1 MKDLDPELPRYAII
15 QGREVTL
22 LETIPSVDDLDT
34 AAIFEDAQGIKRF
47 VLSQEWNKG
56 AASFRNNAQVSG
68 IVTSESTTAEKITLF
83 KSLFKGRSDRY
94 ARGYKT
100 KTGRIGYSPVCANL
114 WKRNVCP
121 KAQLGGKFP
130 CSRCTSRVFAPLK
143 DDNLIAHF
151 QGRKEDFSDV
161 VGVYALDKNCQTSF
175 LAADFDKGNWQE
187 CALAYK
193 REAEAAHLPVAIER
207 SRSGNGA
214 HVWMFFEEPID
225 AELARKLGTI
235 LLTRAMQ
242 TCPHLSFD
250 CYDRLFPTQSTI
262 EENGFGNLIALPLQ
276 GRAVQQGNSVF
287 VDGNFTPHV
296 DQWRY
301 LSTITRV
308 SQKQI
313 KTLIDEALTGTTEAP
328 DGTPNETSRR
338 TSDALLGILA
348 NKSDPSTPSLYPPQ
362 TGFPPHLT
370 ITKSNMLEIPQAELT
385 TSAKNRLRRL
395 AAFSNPDF
403 YRAQAMHQ
411 NTHGKPRI
419 ICLADE
425 NDRAILLPRGC
436 EEQLKRLLEA
446 SGVTYSFEN
455 RRNAHPELSVTFI
468 GQLRPQQL
476 EAANSLLPYEN
487 GILSAPTGFGKT
499 VIGAYL
505 IAQTK
510 LRTLIIVPRNTLIE
524 QWKERLDAFLDIED
538 DRPVP
543 LTPSGKKSKR
553 MRPVIGQIG
562 AAKTKISGIVDIA
575 NFQSLFESI
584 EGDKIKQVRACIQDY
599 DLIICDECHYGAAP
613 NLETI
618 LKSSRAQRV
627 YGLSATPKRADG
639 LQHIIYM
646 LCGPIR
652 YQITPKEQARQQT
665 FSRKLIPRFTK
676 IRFPHLEKN
685 ASFNQILDELGIN
698 EARNKLVVD
707 DITKVLSQKR
717 TPLVLTKRRD
727 HAHLL
732 ADLLKETC
740 EHVILLTGE
749 GSAKEKKEQLAALK
763 QADPNQPLV
772 VVATGSYVGEGF
784 DEPRLDTLMIAEPI
798 SWEGIVVQYSGR
810 LHREYKGKKEVF
822 VYDYVDTS
830 IPMLDRMYKKRLKTY
845 AKLGYECVLESDNNE
860 STDTSFVTAKDQPFR
875 LLAKDITAA
884 SKEVLISAPYINTK
898 ALSLLKPAITAARQR
913 DIPIT
918 ILVKQPQS
926 PTSQMYLDQTI
937 KELRGAGCEVH
948 TLDMIRSGIAVIDE
962 EKIWYGTLPLLAFP
976 TDEDGS
982 LRFVDPEIAYELK
995 QEVLGYSQ

>member
-1 MKDLDPELPRYAII
+1 M
-15 QGREVTL
+15 
-22 LETIPSVDDLDT
+22 
-34 AAIFEDAQGIKRF
+34 
-47 VLSQEWNKG
+47 
-56 AASFRNNAQVSG
+56 
-68 IVTSESTTAEKITLF
+68 
-83 KSLFKGRSDRY
+83 
-94 ARGYKT
+94 
-100 KTGRIGYSPVCANL
+100 
-114 WKRNVCP
+114 CP
-121 KAQLGGKFP
+121 KAQFGGKFP
-130 CSRCTSRVFAPLK
+130 CSKCTSRVFAPLN
-143 DDNLIAHF
+143 DGDLIAHF

-161 VGVYALDKNCQTSF
+161 VGMYALDKNCQAGF
-175 LAADFDKGNWQE
+175 LAADFDKNNWQE

-242 TCPHLSFD
+242 TCPYLSFD

-262 EENGFGNLIALPLQ
+262 EENGFGNLIALPFQ

-287 VDGNFTPHV
+287 VDENFIAYV
-296 DQWRY
+296 DQWRH
-301 LSTITRV
+301 LSTIARV
-308 SQKQI
+308 SQRQAKA
-313 KTLIDEALTGTTEAP
+313 LVDEVSNGAAEATGVI
-328 DGTPNETSRR
+328 GV
-338 TSDALLGILA
+338 LA
-348 NKSDPSTPSLYPPQ
+348 NKSDPSAPSLCLPQ
-362 TGFPPHLT
+362 TGFTPHLT
-370 ITKSNMLEIPQAELT
+370 ITKANMLEIPQAELT
-385 TSAKNRLRRL
+385 TSAKNRLYRL

-436 EEQLKRLLEA
+436 EEQLTRLLDI
-446 SGVTYSFEN
+446 SNVSYSFDN
-455 RRNAHPELSVTFI
+455 KRNTHTELSVDFI
-468 GQLRPQQL
+468 GQLHSQQL
-476 EAANSLLPYEN
+476 EAANSLLSYEN
-487 GILSAPTGFGKT
+487 GVLSAPTGFGKT

-524 QWKERLDAFLDIED
+524 QWKERLDAFLDIKD
-538 DRPVP
+538 NRPAP

-553 MRPVIGQIG
+553 TRPVIGQIG
-562 AAKTKISGIVDIA
+562 AAKTKISGLVDIA

-584 EGDKIKQVRACIQDY
+584 DDNKIKQVRSCIQDY

-618 LKSSRAQRV
+618 LKSSRAQRI

-639 LQHIIYM
+639 LQQIIYM

-676 IRFPHLEKN
+676 IRYPRLEKN
-685 ASFNQILDELGIN
+685 ASFNQILDELGAN
-698 EARNKLVVD
+698 EARNKLIVD
-707 DITKVLSQKR
+707 DTMKALSQKR

-732 ADLLKETC
+732 ADLLKKTC
-740 EHVILLTGE
+740 DHVIVLTGE
-749 GSAKEKKEQLAALK
+749 GSAKEKKEHLATLK
-763 QADPNQPLV
+763 QIDPNQSLV

-810 LHREYKGKKEVF
+810 LHREYEGKKEVL

-845 AKLGYECVLESDNNE
+845 AKLGYACVLESDNNE
-860 STDTSFVTAKDQPFR
+860 LTDANFVTVKDQPLL
-875 LLAKDITAA
+875 LLAKDIAAA

-898 ALSLLKPAITAARQR
+898 ALSLLKPVITAARQR
-913 DIPIT
+913 NIPVT
-918 ILVKQPQS
+918 ILVKQPQN
-926 PTSQMYLDQTI
+926 PTSLMHLDQTI
-937 KELRGAGCEVH
+937 KELRGIGCEVH
-948 TLDMIRSGIAVIDE
+948 PLDMVRSGIALIDE

-982 LRFVDPEIAYELK
+982 LRFADPEIAYELK
-995 QEVLGYSQ
+995 QEVLSSSKQEALVRNPCG